1 MSVKI
6 TLSLLLLLKIILTN
20 QSTYYIFLSS
30 FSKIFWFFVERLESK
45 KSQERR
51 SLTDSAVA
59 GGLLWVSGLPDP
71 SRLRCNFCERDMK
84 NEHSLNVHISR
95 YHNQD
100 SVPTQT
106 LCPVCSKTYSN
117 QYSLRTHMHLQ
128 ASQKLQFP
136 SYYSY
141 FLMFIDALILT
152 SKFLC
157 SA

>member
-1 MSVKI
+1 MSVKLFVAIYFI
-6 TLSLLLLLKIILTN
+6 TTN
-20 QSTYYIFLSS
+20 WAYIFYFDVGCL
-30 FSKIFWFFVERLESK
+30 VA
-45 KSQERR
+45 KSEFKARDVSEVIR
-51 SLTDSAVA
+51 WITALTDSAVA

-106 LCPVCSKTYSN
+106 ICPVCSKTYSN

-128 ASQKLQFP
+128 AHKNFNFVRSFEITFFKWL
-136 SYYSY
+136 
-141 FLMFIDALILT
+141 IHTLILT
-152 SKFLC
+152 SKFL
-157 SA
+157 SPA